1 MSREVVIAI
10 ITAVMRVFV
19 IVFTGV
25 LLPLLKEWISDRTS
39 YSKWNR
45 VKEYAYTVVWAAEQ
59 IYNKADHIDPTGALR
74 RQYAHEAVERM
85 GLTLGLA
92 LSEKE
97 IDAMIECAV
106 HELNGCR
113 IPAVNEIAAPDKESM
128 DEDMDS

>member
-10 ITAVMRVFV
+10 ITAVMRIVI

-25 LLPLLKEWISDRTS
+25 ILPLLKEWISDRTS

-59 IYNKADHIDPTGALR
+59 IHNKAKHDDPTGDLR
-74 RQYAHEAVERM
+74 RKYAHEAIERM

-113 IPAVNEIAAPDKESM
+113 IPAVTEIAAPDKENVN
-128 DEDMDS
+128 EDMDS